1 MSFTLDVKNEICE
14 TVIPEE
20 YFGIFRRGVLCGV
33 REDKGF
39 LATEQVCVRDK
50 LLEVFASSAVLET
63 RKKAE
68 KPLYRIRFA
77 DEAPAKACFN
87 ESALLGGDD
96 MSTGIFLRGLFL
108 SCGTISV
115 QKVGYHLELSLYTE
129 EKCGLV
135 FRLINEHGMCIK
147 KSSRRG
153 VPFLYAKNS
162 EHAADFLTFIGAS
175 GCAMEIMN
183 IKIYKDFRSGINRV
197 VNCET
202 ANLEKT
208 AAASAEQIA
217 GIRRIEEK
225 TGLEALAPEL
235 RELARA
241 RLDHPDV
248 SLSELGKMLDPP
260 LSKSGVNHRLER
272 LKKAAEELK
281 E

>member
-1 MSFTLDVKNEICE
+1 MSFTFEVKNEICE
-14 TVIPEE
+14 TAIPEE
-20 YFGIFRRGVLCGV
+20 YFGIFRRGVLFGV
-33 REDKGF
+33 REDKRF
-39 LATEQVCVRDK
+39 LTTEQSCVRDK
-50 LLEVFASSAVLET
+50 LLEAFASSAVFET
-63 RKKAE
+63 RKKGE
-68 KPLYRIRFA
+68 KTLYRISFA
-77 DEAPAKACFN
+77 DEAPANAGQN
-87 ESALLGGDD
+87 ENTLLGGDD

-108 SCGTISV
+108 SCGTVSV

-129 EKCGLV
+129 EKCDLL

-147 KSSRRG
+147 RSSRRG
-153 VPFLYAKNS
+153 IPFLYAKNS

-175 GCAMEIMN
+175 GSAMEIMN

-208 AAASAEQIA
+208 AAASADQIA

-225 TGLEALAPEL
+225 TGLDALPSEL
-235 RELARA
+235 RELARI
-241 RLDHPDV
+241 RLAHPDV

-272 LKKAAEELK
+272 LKKTAEELK
-281 E
+281 D